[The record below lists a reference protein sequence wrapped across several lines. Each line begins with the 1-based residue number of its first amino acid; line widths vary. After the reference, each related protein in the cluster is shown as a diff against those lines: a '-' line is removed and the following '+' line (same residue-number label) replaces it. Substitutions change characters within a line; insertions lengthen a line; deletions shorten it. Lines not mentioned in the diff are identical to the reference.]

1 MAPPMPD
8 ALTLVS
14 LETDL
19 MGCWHSPPTRGT
31 GWRHP
36 QRRLLLNKSGGMVPA
51 T

>member
-19 MGCWHSPPTRGT
+19 MGCWHSPRP
-31 GWRHP
+31 
-36 QRRLLLNKSGGMVPA
+36 GGQA
-51 T
+51 GGILKEDCS